1 MESVEKSSKLIPNKV
16 IGFKLP
22 PQKFNLNPNDTI
34 LYALGLGFNE
44 DQLNTKHFRFTYE
57 LNDEFSVFPTYSC
70 VIPIKNLVDLFNGC
84 AAIPEFNMMTLL
96 HGEEWLEIV
105 KPLPT
110 SGELIYDMEF
120 VDLEDKGKGTVFCI
134 GVRIRGK
141 EDNTLYSVIYV
152 NLFVRGV
159 KGEGAKSNGIL
170 KGGALKKVPK
180 ENPFKE
186 VTLKTYPNQ
195 ALYYRLG
202 GNDPNPLHVDPEM
215 SSMGGFEKP
224 ILHGL
229 CFFGMTAK
237 AAFEAFCE
245 DQIDNLLSYK
255 ARFTSHVIPGE
266 TLSIKFWKTGKNSVI
281 TSVSTVERKLQVLQG
296 EFTFKNAKF

>member
-1 MESVEKSSKLIPNKV
+1 MEQEKSAKLIPSKV

-22 PQKFNLNPNDTI
+22 TMNFDLNPNNTMN
-34 LYALGLGFNE
+34 YALGLGFNE

-57 LNDEFSVFPTYSC
+57 LSDEFSVFPTYSC
-70 VIPIKNLVDLFNGC
+70 VIPIKNLADLFMNC
-84 AAIPEFNMMTLL
+84 PAIPEFNMMTLL
-96 HGEEWLEIV
+96 HGEEWLEII

-110 SGELIYDMEF
+110 EGKLVYDMGF
-120 VDLEDKGKGTVFCI
+120 VDLEDKGKGTVFCVE
-134 GVRIRGK
+134 VRIKGK
-141 EDNTLYSVIYV
+141 EDGTLYSVIYV

-159 KGEGAKSNGIL
+159 KGEGAKSVGIL
-170 KGGALKKVPK
+170 KAGALKKVPK
-180 ENPFKE
+180 DTPFKE
-186 VTLKTYPNQ
+186 TTLKTYPNQ

-202 GNDPNPLHVDPEM
+202 GNDLNPLHVDPDM
-215 SSMGGFEKP
+215 SAMGGFEKP

-237 AAFEAFCE
+237 AAYEAFCE
-245 DQIDNLLSYK
+245 DSLDNMLSYK

-266 TLSIKFWKTGKNSVI
+266 TLAIKFWKSGKNSLIV
-281 TSVSTVERKLQVLQG
+281 SVSTVERKLQVLQG